1 MFIRVALV
9 EYIYIFSPSINVDYS
24 WVPVKDYIEKEMKV
38 IHSDEEPIFFD
49 HYNPEDLQNVIDTQ
63 HKISKYMKEK
73 DYKKIIK
80 Y

>member
-9 EYIYIFSPSINVDYS
+9 EYIYIYIFSPSINVDYS

-38 IHSDEEPIFFD
+38 KHSDEEPIFFD

-63 HKISKYMKEK
+63 NKISKYMK
-73 DYKKIIK
+73 
-80 Y
+80 